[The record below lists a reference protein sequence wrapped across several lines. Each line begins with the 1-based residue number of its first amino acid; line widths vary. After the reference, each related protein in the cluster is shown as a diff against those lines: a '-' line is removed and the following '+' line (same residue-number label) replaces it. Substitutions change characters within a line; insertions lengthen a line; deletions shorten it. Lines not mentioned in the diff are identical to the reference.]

1 MLTDNVSCRV
11 DSFYYSGGRGSGVDL
26 ASLPRVDFVLTSMS
40 TACEL
45 QMFSCRPG
53 KGGEN
58 YYDPS
63 SDSGCVGVCYRG
75 YGGGGGGLLV
85 DGRGPTPPHSTWGS
99 QYDGQ
104 GYGGG
109 GSANFNNLAE
119 KSGVV
124 MISYN

>member
-1 MLTDNVSCRV
+1 
-11 DSFYYSGGRGSGVDL
+11 
-26 ASLPRVDFVLTSMS
+26 
-40 TACEL
+40 
-45 QMFSCRPG
+45 MFSCRPG

-63 SDSGCVGVCYRG
+63 SDSGCAGVCHRG

-85 DGRGPTPPHSTWGS
+85 DGRGPGYPTWGS

-109 GSANFNNLAE
+109 GGANFNNLAE

-124 MISYN
+124 IISYN